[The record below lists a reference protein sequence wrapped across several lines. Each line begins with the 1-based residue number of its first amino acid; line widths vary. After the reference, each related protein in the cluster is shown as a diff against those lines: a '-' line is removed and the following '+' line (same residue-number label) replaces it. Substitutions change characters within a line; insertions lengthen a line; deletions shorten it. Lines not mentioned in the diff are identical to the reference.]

1 MSQSHSHTTPA
12 RTEGILI
19 RWASAYDLLT
29 NLLTFG
35 QAGRLR
41 KMTLDLSQ
49 LKAGDSLLDVGC
61 GTGAVTI
68 PGKQRVG
75 VGGSA
80 AGVDPSPEMIA
91 VAQRKAE
98 RKGLEVDF
106 RLGVVEALPFP
117 DASFDVVTA
126 SLVIHH
132 LPSDELQRNGFAE
145 IYRVLKPGGRLLIA
159 DMIRLRS
166 SISPAVIM
174 HHGRTFN
181 PDPWLKMLEQVGFQK
196 SVQLEQHFSVVG
208 FIRAVK

>member
-1 MSQSHSHTTPA
+1 
-12 RTEGILI
+12 
-19 RWASAYDLLT
+19 
-29 NLLTFG
+29 
-35 QAGRLR
+35 
-41 KMTLDLSQ
+41 
-49 LKAGDSLLDVGC
+49 
-61 GTGAVTI
+61 
-68 PGKQRVG
+68 
-75 VGGSA
+75 
-80 AGVDPSPEMIA
+80 MIA

-98 RKGLEVDF
+98 RKGLEIDF
-106 RLGVVEALPFP
+106 RVGVVEALPFP

-132 LPSDELQRNGFAE
+132 LPSDELQCKGFAE

-159 DMIRLRS
+159 DMIRLQS

-196 SVQLEQHFSVVG
+196 PVQLEQHFSVVG